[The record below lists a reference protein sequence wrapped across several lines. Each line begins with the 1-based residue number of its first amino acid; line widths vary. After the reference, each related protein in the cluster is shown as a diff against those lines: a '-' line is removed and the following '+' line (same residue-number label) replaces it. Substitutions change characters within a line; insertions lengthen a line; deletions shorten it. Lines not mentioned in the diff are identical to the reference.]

1 MCDKMGRRGG
11 FKGGTGKAGAMTR
24 QAARKAVFPVQ
35 VVNSPLTAGKSPY
48 GANMGLAGLV
58 FAVSVWRLVP
68 E

>member
-1 MCDKMGRRGG
+1 
-11 FKGGTGKAGAMTR
+11 MTR

-35 VVNSPLTAGKSPY
+35 VVNSPHTAGKSPY